1 MLKITWFKFIVLNT
15 ILITILNFKLFGYV
29 CNILSDFW
37 LNLAF
42 FGIYFFTL
50 LAIFSLIYVR
60 FLSKILSIIFIS
72 ISFISLY
79 FSYFYG
85 TIIDADMI
93 RNVFATDMKEV
104 RDLLNLKLI
113 LTLCLMLVVIILIV
127 KTKIIYNSFK
137 IHLKI
142 KFFSI
147 LISLSVAL
155 AIFIPLTKTFIPFYR
170 SHNEIRFHNA
180 PFYPI
185 YSLFRFLEK
194 EYSVK
199 PEFKTIANDAY
210 RENNHTKKLLVL
222 VVGETARAANY
233 SLGGYAKNDT
243 NFYTK
248 KDNVV
253 FFDNFSSCGTATA
266 VSLPCMFSIS
276 KRENYSSSEFQ
287 ENAMDVL
294 HKSGVN
300 TIWIDNNSGGCKGV
314 CDRLGQSQKLSSD
327 LDENLLAPFKEKLNH
342 LSDQNIIVLHL
353 QGSHGPTYY
362 KRYPS
367 EFKKFTPTCDTNE
380 LSKCDSEALINTY
393 DNTLLYTDYLLS
405 EIIKLLKEQKS
416 YESSLFY
423 LSDHGESLGENG
435 IYLHGMP
442 YAIAP
447 SYQTRIPAIF
457 WSNDEKLMN
466 LAKEHKGLKLS
477 QDNLFSTLL
486 GYFDVKTSVYEPEYD
501 LLNSKLKANP

>member
-1 MLKITWFKFIVLNT
+1 MLKISWFKFVTLNT
-15 ILITILNFKLFGYV
+15 FLLTILNFKLFLYIYGLFS
-29 CNILSDFW
+29 NLW
-37 LNLAF
+37 LNVVFTIVYLLVLFSILAF
-42 FGIYFFTL
+42 LFFKGIAKIISIL
-50 LAIFSLIYVR
+50 L
-60 FLSKILSIIFIS
+60 LSISCIN
-72 ISFISLY
+72 LY
-79 FSYFYG
+79 FGYFYG
-85 TIIDADMI
+85 VVIDVDMI
-93 RNVFATDMKEV
+93 RNVFATDIKEV
-104 RDLLNLKLI
+104 GDLINLKLLLGLCI
-113 LTLCLMLVVIILIV
+113 LGSIIIFVMRLQ
-127 KTKIIYNSFK
+127 IIYGSLAM
-137 IHLKI
+137 HLKI
-142 KFFSI
+142 KILSI
-147 LISLSVAL
+147 AMSIFLAL
-155 AIFIPLTKTFIPFYR
+155 AIFIPFTKTFIPFYR
-170 SHNEIRFHNA
+170 SHNEIRFYNA

-185 YSLFRFLEK
+185 YSLFRFLEEK
-194 EYSVK
+194 YQTKV
-199 PEFKTIANDAY
+199 EFKTIANDAY

-233 SLGGYAKNDT
+233 SLGGYTKNDT

-287 ENAMDVL
+287 ENVMDIL
-294 HKSGVN
+294 YKTGVDAA
-300 TIWIDNNSGGCKGV
+300 WFDNNSGACKGV
-314 CDRLGQSQKLSSD
+314 CDRLAYKQKLSSD

-353 QGSHGPTYY
+353 QGSHGPAYY
-362 KRYPS
+362 KRYPI

-405 EIIKLLKEQKS
+405 EIIKLLKEQKD

-447 SYQTRIPAIF
+447 SYQTHIPAIF
-457 WSNDEKLMN
+457 WSNDENLMN
-466 LAKEHKGLKLS
+466 LAKEHKDLKLS

-501 LLNSKLKANP
+501 LLNPKLKANP